1 MNYTIK
7 NDYYTA
13 IISDVGAELLSLKDR
28 NGKEHLWIPSAD
40 NKVWT
45 HPAAFLYPIC
55 SRLVDNCYYYE
66 GKRYEMAMHGFIKDT
81 VLDVTYQSD
90 AKIVFSVIASMP
102 DVYPFKSSFSVEYEL
117 AGDKCLVKIT
127 IENLDNKEMPYMFG
141 WHPGFTLHNDDGQE
155 IEDYELHFGNIDALG
170 IYRAATRPNA
180 VEYPLVDGSYKVNED
195 EIREHDTLIFGGHN
209 NFVKMFAKG
218 HPFCLD
224 FSWSDNLPYLCVWKS
239 KHHEENFLCLE
250 PWSNIPGKKP
260 LVEDFATK
268 PMSHLPAGEKAVYTY
283 EIKVTV

>member
-81 VLDVTYQSD
+81 VMQKLMMHFLSLKTLGKMRED
-90 AKIVFSVIASMP
+90 AA
-102 DVYPFKSSFSVEYEL
+102 
-117 AGDKCLVKIT
+117 
-127 IENLDNKEMPYMFG
+127 
-141 WHPGFTLHNDDGQE
+141 QR
-155 IEDYELHFGNIDALG
+155 LG
-170 IYRAATRPNA
+170 
-180 VEYPLVDGSYKVNED
+180 LK
-195 EIREHDTLIFGGHN
+195 
-209 NFVKMFAKG
+209 
-218 HPFCLD
+218 
-224 FSWSDNLPYLCVWKS
+224 
-239 KHHEENFLCLE
+239 
-250 PWSNIPGKKP
+250 
-260 LVEDFATK
+260 
-268 PMSHLPAGEKAVYTY
+268 
-283 EIKVTV
+283 

>member
-55 SRLVDNCYYYE
+55 SRLVDNCYYYD

-127 IENLDNKEMPYMFG
+127 IENLDNKEMPYMVG

-283 EIKVTV
+283 EIKVTI